1 MILLVVDPD
10 KKTIWAW
17 FATPDAG
24 KDRGYVFRP
33 EPDDEVVVGFFNND
47 PRHPVILGSL
57 YGSKNAPAQDLSPND
72 KNDRRGIVTKKGTT
86 IGFVDGDK
94 ASVFIQTANKN
105 KLLLDDDAEEVSLAD
120 QHGNKITMN
129 KDGIVLKSAKDFKI
143 DASGNVEI
151 KGSKV
156 DVK

>member
-1 MILLVVDPD
+1 M
-10 KKTIWAW
+10 
-17 FATPDAG
+17 
-24 KDRGYVFRP
+24 
-33 EPDDEVVVGFFNND
+33 
-47 PRHPVILGSL
+47 
-57 YGSKNAPAQDLSPND
+57 
-72 KNDRRGIVTKKGTT
+72 
-86 IGFVDGDK
+86 
-94 ASVFIQTANKN
+94 FIQTANKN